1 MLGEFT
7 DECISFPR
15 RRVRRE
21 WQSWLPL
28 VDHSIHGDG
37 LLSLGCSWFFERRN
51 RQEDAYPDGCD
62 RGGLTAAPEAPP
74 LQSAVGIAPTLQS
87 GSSPAQAGVVTH
99 SVAALR
105 SATAESAEES
115 QVLTE
120 SSTSSAEPP
129 VGIASEPE
137 SHLSSAQTI
146 VMAPSVPARQD
157 IPEKG
162 PPKLEKVVVLPME
175 RAGLWPPNDPDFKN
189 CLRNGNGVRLQ
200 WQSTNRAKPIYLM
213 VMQRHDGGGWETWVE
228 KTRVSGV
235 AFALALR
242 SAQARNSEF
251 QWVLFQ
257 SQSNIPHESNYFC
270 TRG

>member
-1 MLGEFT
+1 MNVFRSLDDELDGNGKAGSHWWIIPFMVTVCFLWGVLGFLSGGT
-7 DECISFPR
+7 DRKTPTR
-15 RRVRRE
+15 T
-21 WQSWLPL
+21 
-28 VDHSIHGDG
+28 
-37 LLSLGCSWFFERRN
+37 
-51 RQEDAYPDGCD
+51 DAIAA
-62 RGGLTAAPEAPP
+62 GLTAAPEAPP

-120 SSTSSAEPP
+120 SSTLP
-129 VGIASEPE
+129 
-137 SHLSSAQTI
+137 
-146 VMAPSVPARQD
+146 
-157 IPEKG
+157 
-162 PPKLEKVVVLPME
+162 PME

-200 WQSTNRAKPIYLM
+200 WQSTKRAKPIYLM
-213 VMQRHDGGGWETWVE
+213 VMQRHDGGGWETRVE

-251 QWVLFQ
+251 QWVLLQ
-257 SQSNIPHESNYFC
+257 SQSNIPPESNYFC

>member
-1 MLGEFT
+1 MNVFRSLDDELDGNGKAGSHWWIIPFMVTVCFLWGVLGFLSGGT
-7 DECISFPR
+7 DRKTPTR
-15 RRVRRE
+15 T
-21 WQSWLPL
+21 
-28 VDHSIHGDG
+28 
-37 LLSLGCSWFFERRN
+37 
-51 RQEDAYPDGCD
+51 DAIAA
-62 RGGLTAAPEAPP
+62 GLTAAPEAPP

-120 SSTSSAEPP
+120 SSTLP
-129 VGIASEPE
+129 
-137 SHLSSAQTI
+137 
-146 VMAPSVPARQD
+146 
-157 IPEKG
+157 
-162 PPKLEKVVVLPME
+162 PME

-200 WQSTNRAKPIYLM
+200 WQSMKRAKPIYLM
-213 VMQRHDGGGWETWVE
+213 VMQRHDGGGWETRVE

>member
-1 MLGEFT
+1 MNVFRSFDDELDGNGKAGSHWWIIPFMVTVCFLWGVLGFLSGGT
-7 DECISFPR
+7 DRKTPTR
-15 RRVRRE
+15 T
-21 WQSWLPL
+21 
-28 VDHSIHGDG
+28 
-37 LLSLGCSWFFERRN
+37 
-51 RQEDAYPDGCD
+51 DAIAA
-62 RGGLTAAPEAPP
+62 GLTAAAEAPL

-120 SSTSSAEPP
+120 SSTLP
-129 VGIASEPE
+129 
-137 SHLSSAQTI
+137 
-146 VMAPSVPARQD
+146 
-157 IPEKG
+157 
-162 PPKLEKVVVLPME
+162 PME

-189 CLRNGNGVRLQ
+189 CLRNGSGVRLQ
-200 WQSTNRAKPIYLM
+200 WQSTERAKPIYLM
-213 VMQRHDGGGWETWVE
+213 VMQRHDGGGWKTRVE
-228 KTRVSGV
+228 KTPVSGV

-242 SAQARNSEF
+242 SARARNSEF

-257 SQSNIPHESNYFC
+257 SQSNIPQESNYFC

>member
-1 MLGEFT
+1 MNVFRSLDDELDGNGKAGSHWWIIPFMVTVCFLWGVLGFLSGGT
-7 DECISFPR
+7 DRKTPTR
-15 RRVRRE
+15 T
-21 WQSWLPL
+21 
-28 VDHSIHGDG
+28 
-37 LLSLGCSWFFERRN
+37 
-51 RQEDAYPDGCD
+51 DAIAA
-62 RGGLTAAPEAPP
+62 GLTAAPEAPP

-120 SSTSSAEPP
+120 SSTLP
-129 VGIASEPE
+129 
-137 SHLSSAQTI
+137 
-146 VMAPSVPARQD
+146 
-157 IPEKG
+157 
-162 PPKLEKVVVLPME
+162 PME

-200 WQSTNRAKPIYLM
+200 WQSTRRAKPIYLM
-213 VMQRHDGGGWETWVE
+213 VMQRHDGGGWETRVE

-251 QWVLFQ
+251 QWVLLQ
-257 SQSNIPHESNYFC
+257 SQSNIPPESNYFC